1 MRIDRKAARQ
11 AFVDYVSAYDPQNP
25 RIALKVAHTLRV
37 SELAA
42 DIAGA
47 RGPGDANLAPHEVDL
62 AWLMGLLH
70 DIGRFEQVRRFD
82 TFNDS
87 ASVPHAALGAQILFE
102 TDPALVRAF
111 LADDECD
118 TLIRDVVATH
128 ADFRLPPEMDERTRI
143 FANIIRDADKLDII
157 HVNACC
163 PIEDIYGVTEHE
175 LLSST
180 LTPEVVETFYAHR
193 TVERGARRTPADIF
207 VSHLCFV
214 FELVYA
220 RSRMLAAASTDIRHM
235 LERTFEDP
243 ATQKTFSRMADHL
256 QGEMLTWR

>member
-1 MRIDRKAARQ
+1 MNIDRDRARR
-11 AFVDYVSAYDPQNP
+11 AFLDYVSAYDPQNP

-82 TFNDS
+82 TFNDT
-87 ASVPHAALGAQILFE
+87 ASVPHATLGAEILFE
-102 TDPALVRAF
+102 
-111 LADDECD
+111 DEGA
-118 TLIRDVVATH
+118 LIRSFVEDASCDALIKDVVATH
-128 ADFRLPPEMDERTRI
+128 ADFRLPSAMDASTRV
-143 FANIIRDADKLDII
+143 FADIIR
-157 HVNACC
+157 VNTSC
-163 PIEDIYGVTEHE
+163 PIEDIYGVTEHDMV
-175 LLSST
+175 SST

-193 TVERGARRTPADIF
+193 TIERGARRTPADVF

-214 FELVYA
+214 FELTFA
-220 RSRMLAAASTDIRHM
+220 RSRAICADQGHIRRM

-243 ATQKTFSRMADHL
+243 ATNAIFSDMAGHL
-256 QGEMLTWR
+256 RQEMDAW